1 MSSNDGNASLSDLIR
16 DLLLAL
22 TASQNEA
29 NSNFIASIQELANT
43 DLTIGYT
50 KDAEG
55 KKEAREIK
63 GNALAFG
70 VLPTLMNIQSS
81 TIEIRATLSPTKNT
95 SVDRTAKTLTDRASY
110 RFKTSTVD
118 AKYQNTYSYKPE
130 SSSIIKLTI
139 VPTPPSQELIDAV
152 KALTNKTQIVE
163 EKTPEQ
169 T

>member
-1 MSSNDGNASLSDLIR
+1 MSSNAESASLSDMIR
-16 DLLLAL
+16 DLLLTL

-43 DLTIGYT
+43 NVTIGYT
-50 KDAEG
+50 KDTEG

-63 GNALAFG
+63 GNALSFG

-81 TIEIRATLSPTKNT
+81 TIEIRTTLSPTKNL
-95 SVDRTAKTLTDRASY
+95 SSDRTAKTLSDRASY
-110 RFKTSTVD
+110 RFKTTTVD

-130 SSSIIKLTI
+130 SSSLIKITI

-152 KALTNKTQIVE
+152 KALTNKTRIIE
-163 EKTPEQ
+163 EKKSEQ

>member
-1 MSSNDGNASLSDLIR
+1 MSFTDGNASLSDLIR

-29 NSNFIASIQELANT
+29 ISNFIASIQELANT

-50 KDAEG
+50 KNTEG

-81 TIEIRATLSPTKNT
+81 TIEIRATLSPTKN
-95 SVDRTAKTLTDRASY
+95 SVAERTDKTLADRASY
-110 RFKTSTVD
+110 RFITRPVD
-118 AKYQNTYSYKPE
+118 AKYQNSYNYKPE

-152 KALTNKTQIVE
+152 KALTNKTRIVE
-163 EKTPEQ
+163 EKKP
-169 T
+169 